1 MPARLCAAVAI
12 ASASLADCG
21 GHSSAP
27 TEGASPATTAPTTT
41 AAPKNPLPEEL
52 QGTWF
57 LSTATA
63 ADPVRLYLRESSYLV
78 SRGGSHSGD
87 VEAEGDILTFTSI
100 CGGSNVEGTGRY
112 RWALKED
119 TLHFDLIGTDECGG
133 RSDVLEDATYER
145 RG

>member
-1 MPARLCAAVAI
+1 VTVAA
-12 ASASLADCG
+12 ASLAACG
-21 GHSSAP
+21 GDSSAP
-27 TEGASPATTAPTTT
+27 TEGASQTTAAPTTT

-57 LSTATA
+57 SSTATA
-63 ADPVRLYLRESSYLV
+63 ADPLRLYLRESTYVV

-87 VEAEGDILTFTSI
+87 VEAEGDVLTFTSI
-100 CGGSNVEGTGRY
+100 CGGSNEEGTGRY
-112 RWALKED
+112 RWTLKGD

>member
-1 MPARLCAAVAI
+1 VLVRSCVLGTIAAAV
-12 ASASLADCG
+12 LAACG
-21 GHSSAP
+21 GDSPDP
-27 TEGASPATTAPTTT
+27 TEGASRTLAAPTTT

-57 LSTATA
+57 LSTVTAT
-63 ADPVRLYLRESSYLV
+63 DPVRLYLRESSYLV
-78 SRGGSHSGD
+78 SSGGSHSGE
-87 VEAEGDILTFTSI
+87 VEAEGDIFTSI

-112 RWALKED
+112 RWTLKGD

>member
-1 MPARLCAAVAI
+1 
-12 ASASLADCG
+12 LA
-21 GHSSAP
+21 
-27 TEGASPATTAPTTT
+27 APTTI

-52 QGTWF
+52 QDTWF
-57 LSTATA
+57 SSTATA
-63 ADPVRLYLRESSYLV
+63 ANPLRLYLRESTYLV

-87 VEAEGDILTFTSI
+87 VEAEGDVLTFTSI

-112 RWALKED
+112 RWTLKANM
-119 TLHFDLIGTDECGG
+119 LHLDLIGKDECGG

>member
-1 MPARLCAAVAI
+1 VLVRFCTAIAVA
-12 ASASLADCG
+12 SANFAGCG
-21 GHSSAP
+21 GDSSAP
-27 TEGASPATTAPTTT
+27 TEGASRTLAAPTTI

-52 QGTWF
+52 QDTWF
-57 LSTATA
+57 SSTATA
-63 ADPVRLYLRESSYLV
+63 ANPLRLYLRESTYLV

-87 VEAEGDILTFTSI
+87 VEAEGDVLTFTSI

-112 RWALKED
+112 RWTLKANM
-119 TLHFDLIGTDECGG
+119 LHLDLIGKDECGG